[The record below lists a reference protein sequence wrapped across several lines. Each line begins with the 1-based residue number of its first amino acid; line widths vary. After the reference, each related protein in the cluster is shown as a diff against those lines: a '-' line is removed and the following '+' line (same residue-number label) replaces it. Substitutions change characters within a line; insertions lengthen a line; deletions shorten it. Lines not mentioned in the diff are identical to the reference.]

1 MVRTFR
7 ALLAIV
13 FLAGIALL
21 PPAAAFA
28 DPPVLPPLNP
38 PPPAF
43 LTCRATGNGA
53 ICEGARTLVEGPTDT
68 GIVCG
73 SGANAFDI
81 FDQGGSLN
89 QHVIRYYDQNG
100 NLTRRVIQDNWDAS
114 QWSNP
119 LTGHFIQ
126 YTQHN
131 TITDDLA
138 VPGDFNTATETNT
151 GENIFRPPHSAPV
164 FFSTGRIVTAPDGTI
179 EFRAG
184 QQNFLDVFVD
194 GHTELLDPVCA
205 ALR

>member
-1 MVRTFR
+1 MTRKLR

-13 FLAGIALL
+13 FLVGVGLL

-53 ICEGARTLVEGPTDT
+53 ICEGARTLVEGPADT

-73 SGANAFDI
+73 SGANAFHI

-119 LTGHFIQ
+119 LTGRFIP
-126 YTQHN
+126 YTQLN
-131 TITDDLA
+131 TYTDVLA
-138 VPGDFNTATETNT
+138 IPGDFSTATETTT
-151 GENIFRPPHSAPV
+151 GEVIFHPAHSAPV
-164 FFSTGRIVTAPDGTI
+164 FFNAGRVVTAPDGTI
-179 EFRAG
+179 DFRAG
-184 QQNFLDVFVD
+184 PQNFLDVLVD
-194 GHTELLDPVCA
+194 GHTELLEPVCA

>member
-1 MVRTFR
+1 MARPFR

-28 DPPVLPPLNP
+28 NPPALPPLTP

-43 LTCRATGNGA
+43 LTCRTTGNGA
-53 ICEGARTLVEGPTDT
+53 ICEGARTLVEEPSDT

-73 SGANAFDI
+73 SGADAFHI
-81 FDQGGSLN
+81 FDSGGSLH

-100 NLTRRVIQDNWDAS
+100 NLTRRVIQVLWDS
-114 QWSNP
+114 GQWSNP
-119 LTGHFIQ
+119 LTDRFVLT
-126 YTQHN
+126 TQHN
-131 TITDDLA
+131 TITDVLA
-138 VPGDFNTATETNT
+138 VPGDFSTATETNT
-151 GENIFRPPHSAPV
+151 GENIFRPPHSAPI
-164 FFSTGRIVTAPDGTI
+164 FFSTGMFITAPDGTI

-184 QQNFLDVFVD
+184 QQNFLDVFID
-194 GHTELLDPVCA
+194 GHTEVLEPLCA

>member
-1 MVRTFR
+1 MARTFR
-7 ALLAIV
+7 ALLAIA

-38 PPPAF
+38 PPPPF

-53 ICEGARTLVEGPTDT
+53 ICEGARTLVENPVDT

-73 SGANAFDI
+73 SGADAFDI
-81 FDQGGSLN
+81 FDQGIIH
-89 QHVIRYYDQNG
+89 QHAIRYYDANG
-100 NLTRRVIQDNWDAS
+100 NLTRRVIHENWDAT

-119 LTGHFIQ
+119 LTGRFVP
-126 YTQHN
+126 YTQLN
-131 TITDDLA
+131 TYTDVLA
-138 VPGDFNTATETNT
+138 VPGDFSTATETTT
-151 GENIFRPPHSAPV
+151 GEVIFHPAHSAPV
-164 FFSTGRIVTAPDGTI
+164 FFNAGRVVTAPDGTI
-179 EFRAG
+179 DFRAG

-194 GHTELLDPVCA
+194 GHTELLEPLCA

>member
-7 ALLAIV
+7 TLLAIV

-28 DPPVLPPLNP
+28 DPPTLPPLNP

-53 ICEGARTLVEGPTDT
+53 ICEGTRTLVENPVDT

-73 SGANAFDI
+73 SGADAFDI
-81 FDQGGSLN
+81 FDQGVIH
-89 QHVIRYYDQNG
+89 QHVIRYYDANG
-100 NLTRRVIQDNWDAS
+100 NLTRRVIHEDWDAT

-119 LTGHFIQ
+119 LTGRFIP
-126 YTQHN
+126 YTQRN
-131 TITDDLA
+131 NFTDVLA
-138 VPGDFNTATETNT
+138 VPGDFSTATNTTT
-151 GENIFRPPHSAPV
+151 GEIVLRPAHSAPV
-164 FFSTGRIVTAPDGTI
+164 FFSTGRVVTAPDGTI
-179 EFRAG
+179 DFRAG
-184 QQNFLDVFVD
+184 QQNFIDVFIE
-194 GHTELLDPVCA
+194 GHTELLEPVCA